1 MNDIHDNEDNQRQR
15 KVLFITLLGH
25 ATFSKLKVL
34 ASPISV
40 SDLTLEAIMKYLI
53 GHFHPQTIEITERFK
68 FFKKSQGRQKF
79 MAQLQRCIILMGTSS
94 QSYETNLFA
103 GYVTQSANKNCCVKP
118 S

>member
-15 KVLFITLLGH
+15 KVLFITFLGH

-68 FFKKSQGRQKF
+68 FFKKSQGE
-79 MAQLQRCIILMGTSS
+79 A
-94 QSYETNLFA
+94 
-103 GYVTQSANKNCCVKP
+103 
-118 S
+118 